1 MKISKKV
8 AGTACITAMLAG
20 AAFAQEDFGG
30 FEGGD
35 FGTFEEESSTPT
47 LTWNGEAGVDGRM
60 WLDTENGYDKAND
73 VANSAT
79 EADAYLKL
87 EMNYS
92 GENTDLN
99 GKIKLDSASIKDNPE
114 DVIDEFTARGYFGNW
129 QIEAG
134 KMKTVWGK
142 GDKLHVLDNFNAND
156 YTDFIFPEYID
167 RRIAE
172 PMVKI
177 AWVPSY
183 AGDLVSNIKIEGV
196 YTPMMTA
203 DRFAT
208 SGQLVP
214 YTQTALTSSVE
225 AIAKTNLASLVE
237 NLEYARLEAARAQAL
252 KDAGNTA
259 ELTSIVTNAVASGK
273 ITIDPTKV
281 GAYMQQGY
289 TQEQATAKVAAAAYE
304 QYLTDNLTEKNT
316 AYLTALTSASS
327 LDASKF
333 YADTHNIRY
342 GQAGLRVTGTVGS
355 FDLGAS
361 YYYGHYK
368 QPTVNAS
375 KIPTTLAK
383 VLSGAEITDDDKFID
398 YDELQVFGLEAAF
411 LVWKFNTRWEFAYN
425 LTRDFD
431 GTNPYIKN
439 NSIAW
444 VGGFDMDLPIHNV
457 NINIQETGKFILKND
472 EVDKLGAGDTDFNS
486 DGKYTNNQLVINISD
501 KWLNEKLT
509 TECTTIYGIECKEW
523 CVQPKVSYNVI
534 DGLTFTARGAYI
546 YADNANGQ
554 FYNFTAE
561 NTKHHRKAFVQL
573 SAKYQF

>member
-183 AGDLVSNIKIEGV
+183 AGDLVSNIKVEGV

-214 YTQTALTSSVE
+214 YTQTALTGSVTEKVETAMSSYLTPFV
-225 AIAKTNLASLVE
+225 
-237 NLEYARLEAARAQAL
+237 
-252 KDAGNTA
+252 TA
-259 ELTSIVTNAVASGK
+259 ELTALSVMAEAKATDFTDTTKAGAFFSKYATTLVPYGLDMTNPTFEVVTNAIANYVAKTKSDSITAQTKALMNASG
-273 ITIDPTKV
+273 ISSDPT
-281 GAYMQQGY
+281 
-289 TQEQATAKVAAAAYE
+289 
-304 QYLTDNLTEKNT
+304 
-316 AYLTALTSASS
+316 AL
-327 LDASKF
+327 

-368 QPTVNAS
+368 QPTVDYGKMDSYIENVINGTGVS
-375 KIPTTLAK
+375 
-383 VLSGAEITDDDKFID
+383 DDDKFID

-457 NINIQETGKFILKND
+457 NINIQETGKLILKND
-472 EVDKLGAGDTDFNS
+472 EVDKLGAIGDTDYNS

-523 CVQPKVSYNVI
+523 CVQPKVSYNVV

>member
-183 AGDLVSNIKIEGV
+183 AGDLVSNIKVEGV

-214 YTQTALTSSVE
+214 YTQTALTGSVTEKVETAMSSYLTPFV
-225 AIAKTNLASLVE
+225 
-237 NLEYARLEAARAQAL
+237 
-252 KDAGNTA
+252 TA
-259 ELTSIVTNAVASGK
+259 ELTAQSVMAEAKATDFTDSTKAGAFISKYAATLVPYGLDTLNPAETLESAIHNYVAKTKSDSITAQTKALMNASG
-273 ITIDPTKV
+273 ISSDPT
-281 GAYMQQGY
+281 
-289 TQEQATAKVAAAAYE
+289 
-304 QYLTDNLTEKNT
+304 
-316 AYLTALTSASS
+316 AL
-327 LDASKF
+327 

-368 QPTVNAS
+368 QPTVDYG
-375 KIPTTLAK
+375 K
-383 VLSGAEITDDDKFID
+383 VDSYIENVINGTGVSDDDKFID

-457 NINIQETGKFILKND
+457 NINIQETGKLILKND
-472 EVDKLGAGDTDFNS
+472 EVDKLGAIGDTDYNS

-523 CVQPKVSYNVI
+523 CVQPKVSYNVV

>member
-183 AGDLVSNIKIEGV
+183 AGDLVSNIKVEGV

-214 YTQTALTSSVE
+214 YTQTALTGSVTEKVETAMSSYLTPFV
-225 AIAKTNLASLVE
+225 
-237 NLEYARLEAARAQAL
+237 
-252 KDAGNTA
+252 TA
-259 ELTSIVTNAVASGK
+259 ELTAQSVMAEAKATDFTDSTKAGAFISKYATTLVPYGLDMTNPTATLQSAITNYVAKTKSDSITAQTKALMNASG
-273 ITIDPTKV
+273 ISSDPT
-281 GAYMQQGY
+281 
-289 TQEQATAKVAAAAYE
+289 
-304 QYLTDNLTEKNT
+304 
-316 AYLTALTSASS
+316 AL
-327 LDASKF
+327 

-368 QPTVNAS
+368 QPTVDYGKMDSYIENVINGTGVS
-375 KIPTTLAK
+375 
-383 VLSGAEITDDDKFID
+383 DDDKFID

-457 NINIQETGKFILKND
+457 NINIQETGKLILKND
-472 EVDKLGAGDTDFNS
+472 EVDKLGAIGDTDYNS

-523 CVQPKVSYNVI
+523 CVQPKVSYNVV

>member
-183 AGDLVSNIKIEGV
+183 AGDLVSNIKVEGV

-214 YTQTALTSSVE
+214 YTQTALTGSVTEKVETAMSSYLTPFV
-225 AIAKTNLASLVE
+225 
-237 NLEYARLEAARAQAL
+237 
-252 KDAGNTA
+252 TA
-259 ELTSIVTNAVASGK
+259 ELTAQSVMAEAKATDFTDVTKAGAFISKYAATLVPYGLDTTNPTATLESAITNYVATTKSASLEAQTKALMNASG
-273 ITIDPTKV
+273 ISSDPT
-281 GAYMQQGY
+281 
-289 TQEQATAKVAAAAYE
+289 
-304 QYLTDNLTEKNT
+304 
-316 AYLTALTSASS
+316 AL
-327 LDASKF
+327 

-342 GQAGLRVTGTVGS
+342 GQAGLRITGTVGS

-368 QPTVNAS
+368 QPTVDYGKMDSYIENVINGTGVS
-375 KIPTTLAK
+375 
-383 VLSGAEITDDDKFID
+383 DDDKFID

-457 NINIQETGKFILKND
+457 NINIQETGKLILKND
-472 EVDKLGAGDTDFNS
+472 EVDKLGAIGDTDYNS

>member
-183 AGDLVSNIKIEGV
+183 AGDLVSNIKVEGV

-214 YTQTALTSSVE
+214 YTQTALTGSVT
-225 AIAKTNLASLVE
+225 KKVE
-237 NLEYARLEAARAQAL
+237 TAMSNYLTPFV
-252 KDAGNTA
+252 TA
-259 ELTSIVTNAVASGK
+259 ELHAQSVMAEAKATDFTDSTKAGAFFSKYKTTLVPYGLDTLNPTETLESAIHNYVAKTKSDSITAQTKALMNASG
-273 ITIDPTKV
+273 ISSDPT
-281 GAYMQQGY
+281 
-289 TQEQATAKVAAAAYE
+289 
-304 QYLTDNLTEKNT
+304 
-316 AYLTALTSASS
+316 AL
-327 LDASKF
+327 

-368 QPTVNAS
+368 QPTVDYG
-375 KIPTTLAK
+375 K
-383 VLSGAEITDDDKFID
+383 VDSYIENVINGTGVSDDDKFID

-457 NINIQETGKFILKND
+457 NINIQETGKLILKND
-472 EVDKLGAGDTDFNS
+472 EVDKLGAIGDTDYNS

-523 CVQPKVSYNVI
+523 CVQPKVSYNVV

>member
-214 YTQTALTSSVE
+214 YTQTALTGSVTEKVETAMSSYLTPFV
-225 AIAKTNLASLVE
+225 
-237 NLEYARLEAARAQAL
+237 
-252 KDAGNTA
+252 TA
-259 ELTSIVTNAVASGK
+259 ELTAQSVMAEAKATDFTDVTKAGAFISKYAATLVPYGLDTTNPTATLESAITNYVATTKSASLEAQTKALMNASG
-273 ITIDPTKV
+273 ISSDPT
-281 GAYMQQGY
+281 
-289 TQEQATAKVAAAAYE
+289 
-304 QYLTDNLTEKNT
+304 
-316 AYLTALTSASS
+316 AL
-327 LDASKF
+327 

-342 GQAGLRVTGTVGS
+342 GQAGLRITGTVGS

-368 QPTVNAS
+368 QPTVDYGKMDSYIENVINGTGVS
-375 KIPTTLAK
+375 
-383 VLSGAEITDDDKFID
+383 DDDKFID

-472 EVDKLGAGDTDFNS
+472 EVDKLGAIGDTDYNS

>member
-47 LTWNGEAGVDGRM
+47 LTWNGEAGIDGRM

-183 AGDLVSNIKIEGV
+183 AGDLVSNIKVEGV

-214 YTQTALTSSVE
+214 YTQTALTGSVTEKVETAMSSYLTPFV
-225 AIAKTNLASLVE
+225 
-237 NLEYARLEAARAQAL
+237 
-252 KDAGNTA
+252 TA
-259 ELTSIVTNAVASGK
+259 ELTAQSVMAEAKATDFTDSTKAGAFISKYATTLVPYGLDMTNPTATLQSAITNYVAKTKSDSITAQTKALMNASG
-273 ITIDPTKV
+273 ISSDPT
-281 GAYMQQGY
+281 
-289 TQEQATAKVAAAAYE
+289 
-304 QYLTDNLTEKNT
+304 
-316 AYLTALTSASS
+316 AL
-327 LDASKF
+327 

-368 QPTVNAS
+368 QPTVDYGKMDSYIENVINGTGVS
-375 KIPTTLAK
+375 
-383 VLSGAEITDDDKFID
+383 DDDKFID

-457 NINIQETGKFILKND
+457 NINIQETGKLILKND
-472 EVDKLGAGDTDFNS
+472 EVDKLGAIGDTDYNS

>member
-8 AGTACITAMLAG
+8 AGAACITAMLAG

-183 AGDLVSNIKIEGV
+183 AGDLVSNIKVEGV

-214 YTQTALTSSVE
+214 YTQTALTGSVTEKVETAMSSYLTPFV
-225 AIAKTNLASLVE
+225 
-237 NLEYARLEAARAQAL
+237 
-252 KDAGNTA
+252 TA
-259 ELTSIVTNAVASGK
+259 ELTALSVMAEAKATDFTDTTKAGAFFSKYATTLVPYGLDMTNPTFEVVTNAIANYVAKTKSDSITAQTKALMNASG
-273 ITIDPTKV
+273 ISSDPT
-281 GAYMQQGY
+281 
-289 TQEQATAKVAAAAYE
+289 
-304 QYLTDNLTEKNT
+304 
-316 AYLTALTSASS
+316 AL
-327 LDASKF
+327 

-368 QPTVNAS
+368 QPTVDYGKMDSYIENVINGTGVS
-375 KIPTTLAK
+375 
-383 VLSGAEITDDDKFID
+383 DDDKFID

-457 NINIQETGKFILKND
+457 NINIQETGKLILKND
-472 EVDKLGAGDTDFNS
+472 EVDKLGAIGDTDYNS

-523 CVQPKVSYNVI
+523 CVQPKVSYNVV

>member
-183 AGDLVSNIKIEGV
+183 AGDLVSNIKVEGV

-214 YTQTALTSSVE
+214 YTQTALTGSVTEKVETAMSSYLTPFV
-225 AIAKTNLASLVE
+225 
-237 NLEYARLEAARAQAL
+237 
-252 KDAGNTA
+252 TA
-259 ELTSIVTNAVASGK
+259 ELTAQSVMAEAKATDFTDSTKAGAFISKYAATLVPYGLDTLNPRETLESAIHNYVAKTKSDSITAQTKALMNASG
-273 ITIDPTKV
+273 ISSDPT
-281 GAYMQQGY
+281 
-289 TQEQATAKVAAAAYE
+289 
-304 QYLTDNLTEKNT
+304 
-316 AYLTALTSASS
+316 AL
-327 LDASKF
+327 

-368 QPTVNAS
+368 QPTVNYG
-375 KIPTTLAK
+375 K
-383 VLSGAEITDDDKFID
+383 VDSYIENVINGTGVSDDDKFID

-472 EVDKLGAGDTDFNS
+472 EVDKLGAIGDTDFNS

-523 CVQPKVSYNVI
+523 CVQPKVSYNVV

>member
-214 YTQTALTSSVE
+214 YTQTALTGSVTEKVETAMSSYLTPFV
-225 AIAKTNLASLVE
+225 
-237 NLEYARLEAARAQAL
+237 
-252 KDAGNTA
+252 TA
-259 ELTSIVTNAVASGK
+259 ELTAQSVMAEAKATDFTDVTKAGAFISKYAATLVPYGLDTTNPTATLESAITNYVATTKSASLEAQTKALMNASG
-273 ITIDPTKV
+273 ISSDPT
-281 GAYMQQGY
+281 
-289 TQEQATAKVAAAAYE
+289 
-304 QYLTDNLTEKNT
+304 
-316 AYLTALTSASS
+316 AL
-327 LDASKF
+327 

-342 GQAGLRVTGTVGS
+342 GQAGLRITGTVGS

-368 QPTVNAS
+368 QPTVDYGKMDSYIENVINGTGVS
-375 KIPTTLAK
+375 
-383 VLSGAEITDDDKFID
+383 DDDKFID

-457 NINIQETGKFILKND
+457 NINIQETGKLILKND
-472 EVDKLGAGDTDFNS
+472 EVDKLGAIGDTDYNS

>member
-8 AGTACITAMLAG
+8 AGAACITAMLAG

-183 AGDLVSNIKIEGV
+183 AGDLVSNIKVEGV

-214 YTQTALTSSVE
+214 YTQTALTGSVTEKVETAMSSYLTPFV
-225 AIAKTNLASLVE
+225 
-237 NLEYARLEAARAQAL
+237 
-252 KDAGNTA
+252 TA
-259 ELTSIVTNAVASGK
+259 ELTALSVMAEAKATDFTDTTKAGAFFSKYATTLVPYGLDMTNPTFEVVTNAIANYVAKTKSDSITAQTKALMNASG
-273 ITIDPTKV
+273 ISSDPT
-281 GAYMQQGY
+281 
-289 TQEQATAKVAAAAYE
+289 
-304 QYLTDNLTEKNT
+304 
-316 AYLTALTSASS
+316 AL
-327 LDASKF
+327 

-368 QPTVNAS
+368 QPTVDYGKMDSYIENVINGTGVS
-375 KIPTTLAK
+375 
-383 VLSGAEITDDDKFID
+383 DDDKFID

-457 NINIQETGKFILKND
+457 NINIQETGKLILKND
-472 EVDKLGAGDTDFNS
+472 EVDKLGAIGDTDYNS
-486 DGKYTNNQLVINISD
+486 DGKYTNNQRVINISD

-523 CVQPKVSYNVI
+523 CVQPKVSYNVV

>member
-183 AGDLVSNIKIEGV
+183 AGDLVSNIKVEGV

-214 YTQTALTSSVE
+214 YTQTALTSSVTE
-225 AIAKTNLASLVE
+225 KVE
-237 NLEYARLEAARAQAL
+237 TAMSNYLTPFV
-252 KDAGNTA
+252 TA
-259 ELTSIVTNAVASGK
+259 ELHAQSVMAEAKATDFTDSTKAGAFFSKYATTLVPYGLDMTNPTFEVVTNAIANYVATTKSASIEAQTKALMNASG
-273 ITIDPTKV
+273 ISSDPT
-281 GAYMQQGY
+281 
-289 TQEQATAKVAAAAYE
+289 
-304 QYLTDNLTEKNT
+304 
-316 AYLTALTSASS
+316 AL
-327 LDASKF
+327 

-368 QPTVNAS
+368 QPTVNYG
-375 KIPTTLAK
+375 K
-383 VLSGAEITDDDKFID
+383 VDSYIENVINGTGVYDDDKFID

-457 NINIQETGKFILKND
+457 NINIQETGKLILKND
-472 EVDKLGAGDTDFNS
+472 EVDKLGAIGDTDYNS

-523 CVQPKVSYNVI
+523 CVQPKVSYNVV

-561 NTKHHRKAFVQL
+561 NAKHHRKAFVQL

>member
-183 AGDLVSNIKIEGV
+183 AGDLVSNIKVEGV

-214 YTQTALTSSVE
+214 YTQTALTGSVTEKVETAMSSYLTPFV
-225 AIAKTNLASLVE
+225 
-237 NLEYARLEAARAQAL
+237 
-252 KDAGNTA
+252 TA
-259 ELTSIVTNAVASGK
+259 ELTAQSVMAEAKATDFTDSTKAGAFISKYAATLVPYGLNPANPTATLESAITNYVATTKSASLKAQTKALMNASG
-273 ITIDPTKV
+273 ISSDPT
-281 GAYMQQGY
+281 
-289 TQEQATAKVAAAAYE
+289 
-304 QYLTDNLTEKNT
+304 
-316 AYLTALTSASS
+316 AL
-327 LDASKF
+327 

-368 QPTVNAS
+368 QPTVNYG
-375 KIPTTLAK
+375 K
-383 VLSGAEITDDDKFID
+383 VDSYIENVINGTGVSDDDKFID

-472 EVDKLGAGDTDFNS
+472 EVDKLGAIGDTDYNS

-523 CVQPKVSYNVI
+523 CVQPKVSYNVV

>member
-183 AGDLVSNIKIEGV
+183 AGDLVSNIKVEGV

-214 YTQTALTSSVE
+214 YTQTALTGSVTEKVETAMSSYLTPFV
-225 AIAKTNLASLVE
+225 
-237 NLEYARLEAARAQAL
+237 
-252 KDAGNTA
+252 TA
-259 ELTSIVTNAVASGK
+259 ELTAQSVMAEAKATDFTDSTKAGAFINKYAATLVPYGLDTTNPTATLESAITNYVATTKSASLEAQTKALMNASG
-273 ITIDPTKV
+273 ISSDPT
-281 GAYMQQGY
+281 
-289 TQEQATAKVAAAAYE
+289 
-304 QYLTDNLTEKNT
+304 
-316 AYLTALTSASS
+316 AL
-327 LDASKF
+327 

-342 GQAGLRVTGTVGS
+342 GQAGLRITGTVGS

-368 QPTVNAS
+368 QPTVDYGKMDSYIENVINGTGVS
-375 KIPTTLAK
+375 
-383 VLSGAEITDDDKFID
+383 DDDKFID

-472 EVDKLGAGDTDFNS
+472 EVDKLGAIGDTDYNS

>member
-214 YTQTALTSSVE
+214 YTQTALTGSVTEKVETAMSSYLTPFV
-225 AIAKTNLASLVE
+225 
-237 NLEYARLEAARAQAL
+237 
-252 KDAGNTA
+252 TA
-259 ELTSIVTNAVASGK
+259 ELTAQSVMAEAKATDFTDSTKAGAFFSKYAATLVPYGLDTTNPTATLESAITNYVATTKSASLEAQTKALMNASG
-273 ITIDPTKV
+273 ISSDPT
-281 GAYMQQGY
+281 
-289 TQEQATAKVAAAAYE
+289 
-304 QYLTDNLTEKNT
+304 
-316 AYLTALTSASS
+316 AL
-327 LDASKF
+327 

-368 QPTVNAS
+368 QPTVDYGKMDSYIENVINGTGVS
-375 KIPTTLAK
+375 
-383 VLSGAEITDDDKFID
+383 DDDKFID

-472 EVDKLGAGDTDFNS
+472 EVDKLGAIGDTDYNS

-523 CVQPKVSYNVI
+523 CVQPKVSYNVV

>member
-214 YTQTALTSSVE
+214 YTQTALTGSVTEKVETAMSSYLTPFV
-225 AIAKTNLASLVE
+225 
-237 NLEYARLEAARAQAL
+237 
-252 KDAGNTA
+252 TA
-259 ELTSIVTNAVASGK
+259 ELTAQSVMAEAKATDFTDSTKAGAFISKYAATLVPYGLDTTNLPATLESAITNYVATTKSASLEAQTKALMNASG
-273 ITIDPTKV
+273 ISSDPT
-281 GAYMQQGY
+281 
-289 TQEQATAKVAAAAYE
+289 
-304 QYLTDNLTEKNT
+304 
-316 AYLTALTSASS
+316 AL
-327 LDASKF
+327 

-368 QPTVNAS
+368 QPTVDYGKMDSYIENVINGTGVS
-375 KIPTTLAK
+375 
-383 VLSGAEITDDDKFID
+383 DDDKFID

-457 NINIQETGKFILKND
+457 NINIQETGKLILKND
-472 EVDKLGAGDTDFNS
+472 EVDKLGAIGDTDYNS

-523 CVQPKVSYNVI
+523 CVQPKVSYNVV

>member
-60 WLDTENGYDKAND
+60 WLDTENGYDKTND

-183 AGDLVSNIKIEGV
+183 AGDLVSNIKVEGV

-214 YTQTALTSSVE
+214 YTQTALTGSVTEKVETAMSSYLTPFV
-225 AIAKTNLASLVE
+225 
-237 NLEYARLEAARAQAL
+237 
-252 KDAGNTA
+252 TA
-259 ELTSIVTNAVASGK
+259 ELTALSVMAEAKATDFTDTTKAGAFFSKYATTLVPYGLDMTNPTFEVVTNAIANYVATTKSASIEAQTKALMNASG
-273 ITIDPTKV
+273 ISSDPT
-281 GAYMQQGY
+281 
-289 TQEQATAKVAAAAYE
+289 
-304 QYLTDNLTEKNT
+304 
-316 AYLTALTSASS
+316 AL
-327 LDASKF
+327 

-368 QPTVNAS
+368 QPTVDYG
-375 KIPTTLAK
+375 K
-383 VLSGAEITDDDKFID
+383 VDSYIENVINGTGVSDDDKFID

-457 NINIQETGKFILKND
+457 NINIQETGKLILKND
-472 EVDKLGAGDTDFNS
+472 EVDKLGAIGDTDYNS

-523 CVQPKVSYNVI
+523 CVQPKVSYNVV

>member
-183 AGDLVSNIKIEGV
+183 AGDLVSNIKVEGV

-214 YTQTALTSSVE
+214 YTQTALTGSVTEKVETAMSSYLTPFV
-225 AIAKTNLASLVE
+225 
-237 NLEYARLEAARAQAL
+237 
-252 KDAGNTA
+252 TA
-259 ELTSIVTNAVASGK
+259 ELTAQSVMAEAKATDFTDTTKAGAFFSKYATTLVPYGLDMTNPTFEVVTNAIANYVATTKSASIEAQTKALMNASG
-273 ITIDPTKV
+273 ISSDPT
-281 GAYMQQGY
+281 
-289 TQEQATAKVAAAAYE
+289 
-304 QYLTDNLTEKNT
+304 
-316 AYLTALTSASS
+316 AL
-327 LDASKF
+327 

-472 EVDKLGAGDTDFNS
+472 EVDKLGAGDTDYNS

-523 CVQPKVSYNVI
+523 CVQPKVSYNVV

>member
-87 EMNYS
+87 EMTYS

-183 AGDLVSNIKIEGV
+183 AGDLVSNIKVEGV

-214 YTQTALTSSVE
+214 YTQTALTGSVTEKVETAMSSYLTPFV
-225 AIAKTNLASLVE
+225 K
-237 NLEYARLEAARAQAL
+237 
-252 KDAGNTA
+252 A
-259 ELTSIVTNAVASGK
+259 ELHAQSVMAEAKATDFTDSTKAGAFFSKYKTTLVPYGLDMTNPTFEVVTNAIANYVATTKSASIEAQTKALMNASG
-273 ITIDPTKV
+273 ISSDPT
-281 GAYMQQGY
+281 
-289 TQEQATAKVAAAAYE
+289 
-304 QYLTDNLTEKNT
+304 
-316 AYLTALTSASS
+316 AL
-327 LDASKF
+327 

-368 QPTVNAS
+368 QPTVDYG
-375 KIPTTLAK
+375 K
-383 VLSGAEITDDDKFID
+383 VDSYIENVINGTGVSDDDKFID

-457 NINIQETGKFILKND
+457 NINIQETGKLILKND
-472 EVDKLGAGDTDFNS
+472 EVDKLGAIGDTDYNS

-523 CVQPKVSYNVI
+523 CVQPKVSYNVV

-561 NTKHHRKAFVQL
+561 NAKHHRKAFVQL

>member
-214 YTQTALTSSVE
+214 YTQTALTGSVTEKVETAMSSYLTPFV
-225 AIAKTNLASLVE
+225 
-237 NLEYARLEAARAQAL
+237 
-252 KDAGNTA
+252 TA
-259 ELTSIVTNAVASGK
+259 ELNAQSVMAEAKATDFTDVTKAGAFISKYAATLVPYGLDTTNPTATLESAITNYVATTKSASLEAQTKALMNASG
-273 ITIDPTKV
+273 ISSDPT
-281 GAYMQQGY
+281 
-289 TQEQATAKVAAAAYE
+289 
-304 QYLTDNLTEKNT
+304 
-316 AYLTALTSASS
+316 AL
-327 LDASKF
+327 

-342 GQAGLRVTGTVGS
+342 GQAGLRITGTVGS

-368 QPTVNAS
+368 QPTVDYGKMDSYIENVINGTGVS
-375 KIPTTLAK
+375 
-383 VLSGAEITDDDKFID
+383 DDDKFID

-457 NINIQETGKFILKND
+457 NINIQETGKLILKND
-472 EVDKLGAGDTDFNS
+472 EVDKLGAIGDTDYNS

-554 FYNFTAE
+554 FYNFTAL
-561 NTKHHRKAFVQL
+561 NNKHHRKAFVQL

>member
-214 YTQTALTSSVE
+214 YTQTALTGSVTEKVETAMSSYLTPFV
-225 AIAKTNLASLVE
+225 
-237 NLEYARLEAARAQAL
+237 
-252 KDAGNTA
+252 TA
-259 ELTSIVTNAVASGK
+259 ELTAQSVMAEAKATDFTDVTKAGAFISKYAATLVPYGLDTTNPTATLESAITNYVATTKSASLEAQTKALMNASG
-273 ITIDPTKV
+273 ISSDPT
-281 GAYMQQGY
+281 
-289 TQEQATAKVAAAAYE
+289 
-304 QYLTDNLTEKNT
+304 
-316 AYLTALTSASS
+316 AL
-327 LDASKF
+327 

-342 GQAGLRVTGTVGS
+342 GQAGLRITGTVGS

-368 QPTVNAS
+368 QPTVDYGKMDSYIENVINGTGVS
-375 KIPTTLAK
+375 
-383 VLSGAEITDDDKFID
+383 DDDKFID

-444 VGGFDMDLPIHNV
+444 VGGFDMDLPIHTV

-472 EVDKLGAGDTDFNS
+472 EVDKLGAIGDTDYNS